1 MFDSVNLREAINDL
15 FDYGVKDDDLQ
26 LIYKANE
33 KIHMAIK
40 TSGGLTERQTIT
52 NSVLQG
58 DTWGPML
65 ASVQVDTFGKSVERA
80 GIGYLYKNVLPIS
93 MLGLVDDV
101 VGVTEAGYKAQ
112 QLNVILNAKTAE
124 KGLQFGIDKCK
135 SMIIGNQE
143 NSIYR
148 FTGG

>member
-1 MFDSVNLREAINDL
+1 MFDSVNSREVIDL
-15 FDYGVKDDDLQ
+15 YDYGVKNYDLQ

-80 GIGYLYKNVLPIS
+80 GIGYL
-93 MLGLVDDV
+93 
-101 VGVTEAGYKAQ
+101 
-112 QLNVILNAKTAE
+112 
-124 KGLQFGIDKCK
+124 
-135 SMIIGNQE
+135 
-143 NSIYR
+143 IYSR
-148 FTGG
+148 IFYHSAF

>member
-1 MFDSVNLREAINDL
+1 MQKRCILIFYV
-15 FDYGVKDDDLQ
+15 YDDIQ

-33 KIHMAIK
+33 EIHMAIK
-40 TSGGLTERQTIT
+40 TSGGLTERQKIT

-65 ASVQVDTFGKSVERA
+65 ASVQVDTFGKSVERT

>member
-1 MFDSVNLREAINDL
+1 
-15 FDYGVKDDDLQ
+15 
-26 LIYKANE
+26 
-33 KIHMAIK
+33 MAIK
-40 TSGGLTERQTIT
+40 ISGGLTERQKIT

-65 ASVQVDTFGKSVERA
+65 ASVQVETFGKSVERT

-112 QLNVILNAKTAE
+112 QLNVILNVKT
-124 KGLQFGIDKCK
+124 
-135 SMIIGNQE
+135 
-143 NSIYR
+143 
-148 FTGG
+148 